1 MQNTDEV
8 IQQGLA
14 FMQTGMGLAMLLLV
28 SLMVVV
34 CVLLTVLV
42 VSMGATQRTLVAHA
56 DSANRA
62 LLQIRESLAS
72 TNHLLPNRRKPVI
85 KEPNLPLRK
94 VAGGAETPKSRE
106 SNKPAVRATRS
117 ACSDARTD
125 VHASADARDPG
136 RQAGRG
142 ARSDGRTDVYVSADV
157 KDAAIQPTRRT
168 AQADARA
175 GARKRADTDPGPK
188 SGAGASTDVFKS
200 VDI

>member
-14 FMQTGMGLAMLLLV
+14 FLQTGMGLAMLLLV
-28 SLMVVV
+28 ALLVVV

-72 TNHLLPNRRKPVI
+72 ADHLLPNRRKPVI
-85 KEPNLPLRK
+85 KEPNLPLRR
-94 VAGGAETPKSRE
+94 VAGGPETPKSRE
-106 SNKPAVRATRS
+106 SNKPVVRPTRS
-117 ACSDARTD
+117 ARSDARTD
-125 VHASADARDPG
+125 VHASAEARDPG
-136 RQAGRG
+136 MQAGRG

-157 KDAAIQPTRRT
+157 KDAAIQPARRT
-168 AQADARA
+168 ARADSRVSTH
-175 GARKRADTDPGPK
+175 KRADTDSAPK
-188 SGAGASTDVFKS
+188 SGTGASTDVFKS